1 LSMSVS
7 LCVCVRARVCVCVCV
22 CVFVCVF
29 CVIVRLCMCV
39 CLSLM
44 QYAAMQVVGQIE
56 GERNFHIFYD
66 LCAAAAAGDK
76 TLQGLGLCDASRF
89 ASTKACTR
97 AGTRND
103 AESFREIR
111 TAMDKMGV
119 DAEAQRSI
127 FSGVTA
133 ILHMCNIEVGEE
145 NDFDGNSFGTLDV
158 KGGSIQQAAKLLQ
171 VSATEL
177 KEGLCTRII
186 TTGRDTMRK
195 PENRANALLCLQA
208 LCKQLYSK
216 IFERVVE
223 LVNAAMRVG
232 GGERKGGIE
241 GRRQKQVAVLDIF
254 GFESFAEN
262 RFEQLCINHANEKL
276 RVTSTATRSFR
287 SEP

>member
-1 LSMSVS
+1 
-7 LCVCVRARVCVCVCV
+7 
-22 CVFVCVF
+22 
-29 CVIVRLCMCV
+29 MCV